1 MKVKRLI
8 IQNIL
13 SYKER
18 TEFVFDNTINII
30 IGPNGGGKT
39 NLQKILALTL
49 SKYFIHQYDFQYND
63 QEASIRRLDPWTK
76 RVLERNLP
84 RFNGDE
90 SEQVIEIELI
100 PESSD
105 IENIKT
111 IGNNLNKFNEQLE
124 YWQSPFDSYSPTMH
138 VDKIEA
144 SKFLTYIIKDLELQ
158 ESPMHSAEWAFAEYL
173 RTFFIFMR
181 LSGKDSSTKLSSP
194 VFFFF
199 SERNA
204 GRSLDIG
211 AGNLTEQNYYQ
222 GFQSVYQSAL
232 GDNTNLMQWGAQ
244 HFARLHR
251 RCTNR
256 AAQKREATTQDFLVL
271 EEDVQLLDRYMHQL
285 GYDFTFLT
293 DDENAAYRFALK
305 KGDDWITADRFSSG
319 EREIVHFLLAMF
331 ALNAKDGLVLV
342 DEPELHLH
350 PRWQQIFLHLF
361 QDLSKERKNQFII
374 STHSPV
380 FVTPETIN
388 SIIIVY
394 RKDGIGTLKIS
405 LREVDLPEKKNLVR
419 MINSQNNERIFFADK
434 VVLVEGIADRLVFS
448 SLLERA
454 TAKFS
459 NHLAI
464 EVVEVGG
471 KNNFADYKV
480 LLDALETEAFIV
492 SDRDYLFEVGDPKT
506 KALFESSSEK
516 ASSALVT
523 DHKSTDRRTLV
534 SELRKATSIGNTDR
548 LKELLT
554 YIENRH
560 VKFKCHLTPEE
571 QIALTEDLDRL
582 RKNRCFVLKYGE
594 IEDYLPPGVSD
605 LRGIVEMTTD
615 PNWINNIP
623 DASKRSELARIVSDV
638 LNLQFANSSEFQKQA
653 SEGRVDFPRAPVGVL
668 NSVEITPEKT

>member
-1 MKVKRLI
+1 
-8 IQNIL
+8 
-13 SYKER
+13 
-18 TEFVFDNTINII
+18 
-30 IGPNGGGKT
+30 
-39 NLQKILALTL
+39 
-49 SKYFIHQYDFQYND
+49 
-63 QEASIRRLDPWTK
+63 
-76 RVLERNLP
+76 
-84 RFNGDE
+84 
-90 SEQVIEIELI
+90 
-100 PESSD
+100 
-105 IENIKT
+105 
-111 IGNNLNKFNEQLE
+111 
-124 YWQSPFDSYSPTMH
+124 
-138 VDKIEA
+138 
-144 SKFLTYIIKDLELQ
+144 
-158 ESPMHSAEWAFAEYL
+158 
-173 RTFFIFMR
+173 
-181 LSGKDSSTKLSSP
+181 
-194 VFFFF
+194 
-199 SERNA
+199 
-204 GRSLDIG
+204 
-211 AGNLTEQNYYQ
+211 
-222 GFQSVYQSAL
+222 
-232 GDNTNLMQWGAQ
+232 
-244 HFARLHR
+244 
-251 RCTNR
+251 
-256 AAQKREATTQDFLVL
+256 
-271 EEDVQLLDRYMHQL
+271 
-285 GYDFTFLT
+285 
-293 DDENAAYRFALK
+293 
-305 KGDDWITADRFSSG
+305 
-319 EREIVHFLLAMF
+319 
-331 ALNAKDGLVLV
+331 
-342 DEPELHLH
+342 
-350 PRWQQIFLHLF
+350 
-361 QDLSKERKNQFII
+361 
-374 STHSPV
+374 
-380 FVTPETIN
+380 
-388 SIIIVY
+388 
-394 RKDGIGTLKIS
+394 
-405 LREVDLPEKKNLVR
+405 